1 MTARK
6 RILITTLSTI
16 LLAVFLLTPAAADT
30 QKQIVPNRGLI
41 IDNEPIASLQEQYQQ
56 AVDSGWSDE
65 MLETLASQIAFME
78 LSENERTASVT
89 SDTPQSRAFYAYH
102 VLSVQQFNQEDPY
115 YCVPAVMQ
123 QTINFLTDGAICPS
137 QNTLATILGTTTTGA
152 NPGTDADQIVPCLA
166 QYSIAYTIVPGDAMT
181 TREIVNYVVTDIESY
196 EKPPIAGIY
205 VPPFAV
211 VEGVHEV
218 GWHYQTGGHV
228 INVSEI
234 YQMEPECEESKFYIV
249 DPLGPS
255 KGQLTW
261 DYYFV
266 DAQQFTDCAMIMWW

>member
-6 RILITTLSTI
+6 RILIITLSTI
-16 LLAVFLLTPAAADT
+16 LLAAFLLTPAAADT
-30 QKQIVPNRGLI
+30 QKQLAPNRGLI
-41 IDNEPIASLQEQYQQ
+41 IGNEPIATPQEQYQQ
-56 AVDSGWSDE
+56 AVESGWSDE
-65 MLETLASQIAFME
+65 MLEILASQLAFME
-78 LSENERTASVT
+78 LSESERTALVS

-102 VLSVQQFNQEDPY
+102 VLSVQQFNQENEH
-115 YCVPAVMQ
+115 YCAPAVMQ
-123 QTINFLTDGAICPS
+123 QTINFWTDGLVCPS
-137 QNTLATILGTTTTGA
+137 QDTLAAFLGTVTTGA

-166 QYSIAYTIVPGDAMT
+166 RYAIPYAVIPGDAMT

-218 GWHYQTGGHV
+218 GWHYPTGGHV
-228 INVSEI
+228 VNVSEI

-266 DAQQFTDCAMIMWW
+266 DAQQFTDCTMIMWW